1 MEASDEGEGEEEEY
15 DQESPFGKGGQEA
28 PETESGQLD
37 QILESISDMASYV
50 TLLQVQAD
58 RDRQMPQN
66 RTRPEAPLRRAPTQA
81 RQAGHTRTRIQG
93 TPTFPPVP
101 SQNTRTPAF
110 PPAPTQ
116 ARGTPTFLLAPNLA
130 QGTRTSET
138 VAGVAA
144 TAPDP
149 RIPGFPGKFS
159 LLKAWANTTP
169 QARL

>member
-50 TLLQVQAD
+50 TLLQIQAD
-58 RDRQMPQN
+58 RDRQMLQN
-66 RTRPEAPLRRAPTQA
+66 ITRPEVPLRRAPSQA
-81 RQAGHTRTRIQG
+81 HQAGHTRTGRQG

-101 SQNTRTPAF
+101 SQNIRTPAF

-130 QGTRTSET
+130 HVTRTSKT
-138 VAGVAA
+138 MDRVAA

-149 RIPGFPGKFS
+149 SIPGFPGNIF

-169 QARL
+169 QTWI